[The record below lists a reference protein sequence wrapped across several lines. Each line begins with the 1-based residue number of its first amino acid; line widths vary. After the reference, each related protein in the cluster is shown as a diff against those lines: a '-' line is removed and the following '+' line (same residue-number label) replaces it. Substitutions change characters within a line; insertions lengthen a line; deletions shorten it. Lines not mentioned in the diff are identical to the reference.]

1 MDFDQ
6 EIIEALSRR
15 LGFLKFFVFLVF
27 LIIFVRLFYL
37 QVVKGDYFFDLS
49 QNNRIKIQEIP
60 APRGVIYDRNGKVL
74 KQPPSFDVSLLYSG
88 INQQGNYPC

>member
-15 LGFLKFFVFLVF
+15 LSFLKFFVFLVF
-27 LIIFVRLFYL
+27 LTIFVRLFYL

-49 QNNRIKIQEIP
+49 ENNRIKIQEIP
-60 APRGVIYDRNGKVL
+60 APRGVIYDRNGQDSR
-74 KQPPSFDVSLLYSG
+74 KQHAFF
-88 INQQGNYPC
+88 